1 MKERWKEAYRVKRR
15 DRQINDIMTE
25 TERARDIEK
34 GEGER
39 EREREKGGGEREN
52 VLVKGRGS
60 IMTQCT
66 VRLKR

>member
-39 EREREKGGGEREN
+39 ERERERGRRERECASE
-52 VLVKGRGS
+52 RQR
-60 IMTQCT
+60 IDHDTMHC
-66 VRLKR
+66 

>member
-39 EREREKGGGEREN
+39 ERERKGEERE
-52 VLVKGRGS
+52 R
-60 IMTQCT
+60 MC
-66 VRLKR
+66 